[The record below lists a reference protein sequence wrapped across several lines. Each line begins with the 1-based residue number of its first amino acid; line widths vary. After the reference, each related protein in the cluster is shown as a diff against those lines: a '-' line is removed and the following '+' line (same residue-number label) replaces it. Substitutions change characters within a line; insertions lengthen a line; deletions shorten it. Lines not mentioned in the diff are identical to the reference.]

1 MSVRLHGFRPSP
13 DFAWRNNS
21 SGFRSDSG
29 PGRLPVRRGRRG
41 ILKIPVDYGAMR
53 IKYRSLG
60 FPEGTNVDAHGTS
73 RKGSGTHRRRR
84 NRAPRCGLRRLRR
97 TGRQGQI
104 RSTQLRESREP
115 RAESREPRAESREP
129 RAESREP
136 RAESREPRAESR
148 EPRAES
154 REPRAESREPRAESR
169 EPRAESR
176 EPRAESREPRA
187 ESREPRAESRAESR
201 EPRAESR
208 EPRAESR
215 EPRAESREPRAESRE
230 PREPRAESIP
240 TAAALHA
247 SAEPMQVAPTA

>member
-1 MSVRLHGFRPSP
+1 MRHVGLRYANPTCRVPTGSESAKFFDPFFVHFRLDRSRMPARGHRRSLTSVLVTKAQMCPRDRGNSTVMSVRLHGFRPSP

-29 PGRLPVRRGRRG
+29 PGRLPVRRGGRG
-41 ILKIPVDYGAMR
+41 ILNIPVDYRAMR
-53 IKYRSLG
+53 IKYRL
-60 FPEGTNVDAHGTS
+60 PRIPRRDDCRCAWNS
-73 RKGSGTHRRRR
+73 RKGSGTHPRRR

-154 REPRAESREPRAESR
+154 REAEGREYTNRRGAPR
-169 EPRAESR
+169 
-176 EPRAESREPRA
+176 
-187 ESREPRAESRAESR
+187 
-201 EPRAESR
+201 
-208 EPRAESR
+208 
-215 EPRAESREPRAESRE
+215 
-230 PREPRAESIP
+230 
-240 TAAALHA
+240 LG
-247 SAEPMQVAPTA
+247 